1 MYTLRDAIHN
11 RYSTKAFDP
20 NKKISDSDIDLLKQA
35 LRLSPSSTNVQPW
48 HFVIASTEAGKTQV
62 AKSTQE
68 NYKFNEAK
76 ILNAS
81 HVVVFAAKQN
91 IDDAHL
97 DKVLA
102 KESADG
108 RFEKGS
114 EIEAQMNN
122 GRRYFV
128 GLNQTSDEAIKAWT
142 GKQVYLNLGQFLL
155 GAASLGIDSVPI
167 EGFDAEILSNEL
179 GLTEQ
184 GFDALAIVALGY
196 RDEGD
201 FNAKLPKSRLAI
213 DDIITEI

>member
-1 MYTLRDAIHN
+1 MYTLRDAINN

-20 NKKISDSDIDLLKQA
+20 DKKISDSDIELLKQV

-48 HFVIASTEAGKTQV
+48 HFVIASTEAGKNRV

-76 ILNAS
+76 VLNAS
-81 HVVVFAAKQN
+81 HVIVFAAKQN

-102 KESADG
+102 KESVDG

-155 GAASLGIDSVPI
+155 STALLGIDSVPI
-167 EGFDAEILSNEL
+167 EGFDAEILGKEL
-179 GLTEQ
+179 GLTAQ
-184 GFDALAIVALGY
+184 GFDPLALVALGY
-196 RDEGD
+196 KDEND

-213 DDIITEI
+213 EEIITDL